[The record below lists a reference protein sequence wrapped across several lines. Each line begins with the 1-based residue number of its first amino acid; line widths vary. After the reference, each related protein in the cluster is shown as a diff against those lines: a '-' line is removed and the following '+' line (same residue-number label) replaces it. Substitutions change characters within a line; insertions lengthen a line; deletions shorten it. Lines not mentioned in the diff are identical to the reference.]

1 MFLVKSK
8 AVAMMALMRCLSGL
22 IEFTAAMLM
31 FRYDSVEK
39 AMKIN
44 AALALIGPAVMVA
57 VTSIG
62 LISLSS
68 KGFSLYRFIIIAAG
82 VALIF
87 VGVGRGK

>member
-8 AVAMMALMRCLSGL
+8 VVLGMALLRCLSGI

-31 FRYDSVEK
+31 IKYDSVEK

-44 AALALIGPAVMVA
+44 AALAIIGPLVMVT

-62 LISLSS
+62 LVTLSQ
-68 KGFSLYRFIIIAAG
+68 KGFSAARFLLIVTG
-82 VALIF
+82 VTLIF
-87 VGVGRGK
+87 IGIGRGK